1 MIPLQ
6 HILIRA
12 SAGTGKT
19 FQLSNRYISLLAS
32 GVPPTSILATTFTRK
47 AAGEIRDRILERLSD
62 AVLAPEA
69 ATELFSHLE
78 INQTIS
84 DFDFEN
90 CFLEMVDHLHRLNI
104 GTLDSFFS
112 VWTSKLALEFG
123 LTPGWSIL
131 SSTEY
136 ENLVTSAI
144 SDVIQYGKNTD
155 LSRLLILLN
164 KGTVNRSVSK
174 NVHDAIDNVRA
185 LYLQSTKTV
194 WDQLLDQS
202 NLPTEYLQ
210 NALLE
215 LEVAAQEA
223 EKPQLTKGIMADI
236 VLLRGE
242 QFSKAIGQGVLKKI
256 IEGSPN
262 YSRIEIPGKIVSL
275 YRPILEYLAN
285 RYSREIHHQALAT
298 YDLLDRFTNS
308 FDNLKRAA
316 SKLEFSDAT
325 NYIARLHE
333 LPPELV
339 SRLNSDIRHLLL
351 DEFQDTSVPQW
362 NAISHLVAEVTKL
375 PGSSQQSLFC
385 VGDTK
390 QAIYGWR
397 GGRREIFQTLSDS
410 VEGIHEDQLI
420 KSFRSSNVVLDFI
433 NSVFMNLCNHDR
445 LGTLTPILRDW
456 SKDFKEHTA
465 ARDLPG
471 YVLYR
476 NASPASKATDRLTNC
491 LHATVKQV
499 KELLDT
505 NKAIS
510 IGVLLRKNGDIGQL
524 IQLLGNVGII
534 ASEEGGNTLVR
545 FAPIQVILNWL
556 HLLEFPNDS
565 LALYQIE
572 QSPLSTRLRRDDTC
586 QGFSSAQIN
595 EEREALLALGLGDYI
610 AELTT
615 FLDGF
620 INSSQRFRLDQ
631 LIQHADHFKSENPL
645 RLSEFIQSVSIERF
659 TEETSARV
667 RVMTIHA
674 SKGLEFD
681 AVILPHLESALKR
694 TPDIV
699 VKRKEDQ
706 LPDSIFPYRNEK
718 IQRLLPDRYQ
728 AAVQETT
735 AEQLQEVLCV
745 LYVAM
750 TRAAQAL
757 YMIGPS
763 QPKPPKEVPVT
774 LAGLIQMAVQGC
786 YESAGDCIVHESGSR
801 DWYAASVNREE
812 FNDSRPP
819 MPAGLNRKRTG
830 DEQLLPTASPSSLE
844 GGEYFNASALLRP
857 PSHDALSFGTLV
869 HQLFEE
875 IEWWNSEE
883 ADQYLQRLD
892 ERKISWDD
900 SLRGILRKIHDSTE
914 VSYVLTPDFYN
925 DLPSFN
931 GVDQLLV
938 KTESAVTSIVDG
950 KLIRGFADRIV
961 LGMRGGEIIA
971 ADIVDYK
978 TDVLGEMNEL
988 LSDRTCHYQPQI
1000 AAYKA
1005 TIAQMLKIDVSLIS
1019 ARLLFVT
1026 AGLHVPIETKQ
1037 E

>member
-1 MIPLQ
+1 MNSLH

-69 ATELFSHLE
+69 ANELSSHLE
-78 INQTIS
+78 INEAIS
-84 DFDFEN
+84 GFNFER
-90 CFLEMVDHLHRLNI
+90 CFLEMVDNLHRLNI

-112 VWTSKLALEFG
+112 VWTTKLALEFG

-136 ENLVTSAI
+136 DNLVSSAI
-144 SDVIQYGKNTD
+144 SDVIQYGKSSD

-174 NVHDAIDNVRA
+174 NVHDAINNVRD
-185 LYLQSTKTV
+185 LFLQSTNTA
-194 WDQLLDQS
+194 WDQLLDTRQF
-202 NLPTEYLQ
+202 PTEYLHT
-210 NALLE
+210 ALEE
-215 LEVAAQEA
+215 LEAAAQEV
-223 EKPQLTKGIMADI
+223 EKAQLAKGITADI
-236 VLLRGE
+236 VLLRDE
-242 QFSKAIGQGVLKKI
+242 QLSKAIGQGVLKKI
-256 IEGSPN
+256 IEGSTT

-275 YRPILEYLAN
+275 YRPILEYLGN
-285 RYSREIHHQALAT
+285 QYSREIHHQALAT

-308 FDNLKRAA
+308 FDKLKSEAG
-316 SKLEFSDAT
+316 KLEFSDAT
-325 NYIARLHE
+325 NCIARLHE

-362 NAISHLVAEVTKL
+362 NAISHLVAEVTKF
-375 PGSSQQSLFC
+375 PGSSQHSLFC

-410 VEGIHEDQLI
+410 VGAIHTDQLI
-420 KSFRSSNVVLDFI
+420 KSFRSSSVVLDFI

-445 LGTLTPILRDW
+445 LGTLASVLRDW
-456 SKDFKEHTA
+456 SEDFKEHAA

-471 YVLYR
+471 YVLYK
-476 NASPASKATDRLTNC
+476 NAPPASKATDRLTNC

-499 KELLDT
+499 NELLDT
-505 NKAIS
+505 KKAIS
-510 IGVLLRKNGDIGQL
+510 IGILLRKNSDIGQL
-524 IQLLGNVGII
+524 IQLLGNEGII
-534 ASEEGGNTLVR
+534 ASEEGGNTLIR

-556 HLLEFPNDS
+556 HLLEFPDDS
-565 LALYQIE
+565 LALYQIQ
-572 QSPLSTRLRRDDTC
+572 QSPLATRLQRDDTSK
-586 QGFSSAQIN
+586 GFSNAQLT
-595 EEREALLALGLGDYI
+595 EERETLLHLGLGDYI
-610 AELTT
+610 AELTSS
-615 FLDGF
+615 LDRF

-645 RLSEFIQSVSIERF
+645 RLCEFIQSISIERF

-694 TPDIV
+694 TPDII

-706 LPDSIFPYRNEK
+706 LPESIFPYRNDK

-728 AAVQETT
+728 VAVQETT
-735 AEQLQEVLCV
+735 VEQLQEVLCV

-757 YMIGPS
+757 YLIGPS
-763 QPKPPKEVPVT
+763 QPKAPKEVPVT
-774 LAGLIQMAVQGC
+774 LAGLIQMALQGC
-786 YESAGDCIVHESGSR
+786 YDSADGAIVHESGSS
-801 DWYAASVNREE
+801 DWYAASDDREE
-812 FNDSRPP
+812 FTDLRPP
-819 MPAGLNRKRTG
+819 MPAGLNRTQPG
-830 DEQLLPTASPSSLE
+830 EEQILPTASPSSLE
-844 GGEYFNASALLRP
+844 GGEYLHAAALLRP

-875 IEWWNSEE
+875 IEWWEPE
-883 ADQYLQRLD
+883 KIDQYLQRLD
-892 ERKISWDD
+892 QRKISWDD
-900 SLRGILRKIHDSTE
+900 SLRDVLKTFHGSSDVYS
-914 VSYVLTPDFYN
+914 VLTPGFYD

-931 GVDQLLV
+931 RVDQLLV
-938 KTESAVTSIVDG
+938 KNESAVTSIVNG

-961 LGMRGGEIIA
+961 LGMRDGKIIA

-988 LSDRTCHYQPQI
+988 LSARTRHYQPQI
-1000 AAYKA
+1000 AAYRD
-1005 TIAQMLKIDVSLIS
+1005 TIAQMLKINVSNVS
-1019 ARLLFVT
+1019 ARLLFVRE
-1026 AGLHVPIETKQ
+1026 GLHVPIETNQ

>member
-1 MIPLQ
+1 
-6 HILIRA
+6 
-12 SAGTGKT
+12 
-19 FQLSNRYISLLAS
+19 
-32 GVPPTSILATTFTRK
+32 
-47 AAGEIRDRILERLSD
+47 
-62 AVLAPEA
+62 
-69 ATELFSHLE
+69 
-78 INQTIS
+78 
-84 DFDFEN
+84 
-90 CFLEMVDHLHRLNI
+90 
-104 GTLDSFFS
+104 
-112 VWTSKLALEFG
+112 
-123 LTPGWSIL
+123 
-131 SSTEY
+131 
-136 ENLVTSAI
+136 
-144 SDVIQYGKNTD
+144 
-155 LSRLLILLN
+155 
-164 KGTVNRSVSK
+164 
-174 NVHDAIDNVRA
+174 
-185 LYLQSTKTV
+185 
-194 WDQLLDQS
+194 
-202 NLPTEYLQ
+202 
-210 NALLE
+210 
-215 LEVAAQEA
+215 
-223 EKPQLTKGIMADI
+223 
-236 VLLRGE
+236 
-242 QFSKAIGQGVLKKI
+242 
-256 IEGSPN
+256 
-262 YSRIEIPGKIVSL
+262 
-275 YRPILEYLAN
+275 
-285 RYSREIHHQALAT
+285 
-298 YDLLDRFTNS
+298 
-308 FDNLKRAA
+308 
-316 SKLEFSDAT
+316 
-325 NYIARLHE
+325 
-333 LPPELV
+333 
-339 SRLNSDIRHLLL
+339 
-351 DEFQDTSVPQW
+351 
-362 NAISHLVAEVTKL
+362 
-375 PGSSQQSLFC
+375 
-385 VGDTK
+385 
-390 QAIYGWR
+390 
-397 GGRREIFQTLSDS
+397 
-410 VEGIHEDQLI
+410 
-420 KSFRSSNVVLDFI
+420 
-433 NSVFMNLCNHDR
+433 
-445 LGTLTPILRDW
+445 
-456 SKDFKEHTA
+456 
-465 ARDLPG
+465 
-471 YVLYR
+471 
-476 NASPASKATDRLTNC
+476 
-491 LHATVKQV
+491 
-499 KELLDT
+499 
-505 NKAIS
+505 
-510 IGVLLRKNGDIGQL
+510 
-524 IQLLGNVGII
+524 
-534 ASEEGGNTLVR
+534 
-545 FAPIQVILNWL
+545 
-556 HLLEFPNDS
+556 
-565 LALYQIE
+565 
-572 QSPLSTRLRRDDTC
+572 
-586 QGFSSAQIN
+586 
-595 EEREALLALGLGDYI
+595 
-610 AELTT
+610 
-615 FLDGF
+615 
-620 INSSQRFRLDQ
+620 
-631 LIQHADHFKSENPL
+631 
-645 RLSEFIQSVSIERF
+645 
-659 TEETSARV
+659 
-667 RVMTIHA
+667 MTIHA

-706 LPDSIFPYRNEK
+706 LPGSIFPYRNEK

-757 YMIGPS
+757 YLIGPS
-763 QPKPPKEVPVT
+763 QPKAPKEVPVT

-819 MPAGLNRKRTG
+819 MPAGLNRKRTS

-875 IEWWNSEE
+875 IEWWKSEE